1 MGSRAYGLLEL
12 RHVIRRSVRAL
23 EGASAASVT
32 SLRGFYV
39 SKIQAAEGISLR
51 RLPPS
56 GALYRSRRPSVS
68 IRLINRAPFRLW
80 KLPAERTNGERQRNG
95 ERQDYSTKEKLKKKL
110 RPVLIIKSYI
120 LDRLMLS
127 YAVHFNVVTEYL
139 KMNLIRS

>member
-39 SKIQAAEGISLR
+39 SKIQAAEGISPAGFR
-51 RLPPS
+51 PP
-56 GALYRSRRPSVS
+56 GLCIEVDGRVS

-80 KLPAERTNGERQRNG
+80 KLVAGGAGGRIAAPKRRETETLH
-95 ERQDYSTKEKLKKKL
+95 S
-110 RPVLIIKSYI
+110 RPS
-120 LDRLMLS
+120 
-127 YAVHFNVVTEYL
+127 VVQFFS
-139 KMNLIRS
+139 IH

>member
-39 SKIQAAEGISLR
+39 SKIQATEGISSGGFR
-51 RLPPS
+51 PPERCIEAD
-56 GALYRSRRPSVS
+56 GRVS

-80 KLPAERTNGERQRNG
+80 KLAPERTDRRASEKER
-95 ERQDYSTKEKLKKKL
+95 ER
-110 RPVLIIKSYI
+110 I
-120 LDRLMLS
+120 
-127 YAVHFNVVTEYL
+127 
-139 KMNLIRS
+139 